1 MDRGAQVLIVRDEG
15 KLVQQIPWNSPEDLS
30 VDEKWDIKLAE
41 DGSAE
46 ISIELRA
53 RGDFAVY
60 LRSNYEIAAQRQTLL
75 EKNLGRT
82 FAGAK
87 VLSQSFS
94 DLSNLDENVTMEIR
108 FSAPRFANS
117 SPEELILSLTDDFFG
132 SVRNLGILGALE
144 KRETDV
150 ILGNPRSSRLRVN
163 YQLPAGIKVKS
174 TPDARD
180 IDSRFGRFQLA
191 VDSSRKDALQLDRL
205 YVLKKNR
212 VPLAQYNEFRQL
224 SANVDQLSNEKIVL
238 KK

>member
-1 MDRGAQVLIVRDEG
+1 MIKHLTSQIAISLENARLHENLKRTEAEYRGIFENATEG
-15 KLVQQIPWNSPEDLS
+15 IYRSSQDGHFLS
-30 VDEKWDIKLAE
+30 ANP
-41 DGSAE
+41 AM
-46 ISIELRA
+46 A
-53 RGDFAVY
+53 RIFGY
-60 LRSNYEIAAQRQTLL
+60 
-75 EKNLGRT
+75 
-82 FAGAK
+82 
-87 VLSQSFS
+87 
-94 DLSNLDENVTMEIR
+94 
-108 FSAPRFANS
+108 S

-163 YQLPAGIKVKS
+163 YQLPAGVKVKS